1 MTPDGR
7 SIDPSTTDIPS
18 LFSMILSDMRPGG
31 NQSMYGNPGDYAWGP
46 TGLDNI
52 ISQLI
57 GQLDGAGPPP
67 AQATSI
73 ESLPDVKV
81 AQALVDNETDCT
93 WVYRPWL
100 KLHNSC
106 PICRVSI
113 DGTEH
118 PPADT
123 PMADDMEPTPPPA
136 STAPPP
142 SYPAAPQNLHEDD
155 LD

>member
-1 MTPDGR
+1 
-7 SIDPSTTDIPS
+7 
-18 LFSMILSDMRPGG
+18 
-31 NQSMYGNPGDYAWGP
+31 MYGNPGDYAWGP

-81 AQALVDNETDCT
+81 SQALVDNETDCT
-93 WVYRPWL
+93 VCQEFFVLDEEVKKLPCEHHFHSGCIVPWL

-123 PMADDMEPTPPPA
+123 PMADDMEPITTPPPPPPT

-142 SYPAAPQNLHEDD
+142 SHPAAPQNLHEDD